1 MALNLTKLQKH
12 ELFTCYS
19 SYQWLSPWVA
29 VCMHGER
36 CAHAPPSAPPGAAVP
51 PFQVLSSDSA
61 PRCAA
66 PPGDLTPE
74 VPCCCVLFLRGSSV
88 GRGLSFLSIPLQ
100 WDNLGDSC
108 TRPFCPTRGWPRH
121 WCV

>member
-74 VPCCCVLFLRGSSV
+74 VPCCCVLFLRGSI
-88 GRGLSFLSIPLQ
+88 REGLWVAGS
-100 WDNLGDSC
+100 LGK
-108 TRPFCPTRGWPRH
+108 PTVVNISRISAH
-121 WCV
+121 SQH